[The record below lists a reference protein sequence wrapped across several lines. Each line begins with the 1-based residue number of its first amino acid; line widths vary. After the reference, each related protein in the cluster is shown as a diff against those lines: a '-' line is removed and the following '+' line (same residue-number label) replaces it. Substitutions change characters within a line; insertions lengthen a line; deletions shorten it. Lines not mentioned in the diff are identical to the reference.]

1 MVVRSNSFAY
11 IIPNPKM
18 KFQGAILL
26 ASIQGISAF
35 APASFVPH
43 ATGKNQLT
51 YRAAPSV
58 SSSCT
63 SLNQA
68 SIGDQCLLTPEG
80 FGFTSSAERILKET
94 HTGESS
100 GFAAVNG
107 NDSVIDVMQT
117 ITSGEDDVALVYDG
131 TDLLGIFTESDYINV
146 SHCCMGIRGEAFFY
160 SRQLS

>member
-1 MVVRSNSFAY
+1 
-11 IIPNPKM
+11 M

-43 ATGKNQLT
+43 ATGRNQLT

-94 HTGESS
+94 HKGESS
-100 GFAAVNG
+100 GYAAVNG
-107 NDSVIDVMQT
+107 NDSVIDVMQS

-146 SHCCMGIRGEAFFY
+146 SRCYIIYGNPRPGVLLFY
-160 SRQLS
+160 STLMAHFILYLS

>member
-1 MVVRSNSFAY
+1 
-11 IIPNPKM
+11 M

-51 YRAAPSV
+51 YR
-58 SSSCT
+58 SSCT

-94 HTGESS
+94 QKGESS
-100 GFAAVNG
+100 GYAAVNG

-146 SHCCMGIRGEAFFY
+146 SHCYLYMEIRDKSF
-160 SRQLS
+160 